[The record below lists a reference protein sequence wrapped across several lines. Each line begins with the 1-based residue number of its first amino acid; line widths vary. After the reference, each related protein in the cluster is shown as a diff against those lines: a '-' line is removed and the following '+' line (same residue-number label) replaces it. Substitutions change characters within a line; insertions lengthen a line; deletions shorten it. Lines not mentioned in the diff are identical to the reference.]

1 MLDPDHILV
10 SANPSPGHQ
19 VVPSNDPESP
29 PLLLTAADIIV
40 KPPSVIPESV
50 ENETCR
56 ADTTP
61 LSEAATDFN
70 EDVNQRSHN

>member
-1 MLDPDHILV
+1 MLDLDHILV

-19 VVPSNDPESP
+19 VVPSNDPENP
-29 PLLLTAADIIV
+29 PLLLAAADIV
-40 KPPSVIPESV
+40 KPPAVIPESV

-70 EDVNQRSHN
+70 EGVNQRSHN